1 MKKPLVTRNDIA
13 EAIALHTACMPTREI
28 PGAIANYFMITR
40 RFYTRTDKAVI
51 NRLLIAE
58 IRDYLI
64 EQGRL
69 RYATVAAEMRKEAHR
84 MTGNNLNVEK
94 TAPVASATPSPAVNV
109 ISNTGDTID
118 SQTLLKMVNEAR
130 KLCGEPEVRNN
141 KFIEKIL
148 DELEGEDGYTKSATV
163 PPGGGT
169 PMVVITMTYKQALRV
184 AARES
189 KAVRRS
195 LHTMIQA
202 LEPINVE
209 NHPDEIPVLEW
220 QGVRVVTTETLA
232 RGYGTT
238 PTRIQQN
245 YNRNEER
252 FVEGKHF
259 FKIKGDEIKSLRLS
273 FSELQI
279 SPKTRSLILWTERGA
294 ARMSKI
300 VDTEQ
305 AWAFFEKLEDSYF
318 RQKEQQPVA
327 IPQTLPEA
335 LRLAAELAEQK
346 QLLEQKTH
354 QLNQQLV
361 AAAPKVDFADRVS
374 AANGIL
380 IGNFAKVVGLKQN
393 ALFSWLRQNGI
404 LMAFGARKNVPRQ
417 QYINAGY
424 FTVKEVVLDDENGY
438 QIRLTPQLTGKGQQW
453 LTRKLL
459 DAGLLKPVAI
469 G

>member
-1 MKKPLVTRNDIA
+1 MKTPLVTRNEIA
-13 EAIALHTACMPTREI
+13 EAIALHTTCMPTREI

-69 RYATVAAEMRKEAHR
+69 RYATVAAEMRKEARR

-94 TAPVASATPSPAVNV
+94 PAPVASATPSPAVNV

-118 SQTLLKMVNEAR
+118 SLTLLKMVNEAR

-148 DELEGEDGYTKSATV
+148 DELDGEHYTKSVVEKMNKTS
-163 PPGGGT
+163 
-169 PMVVITMTYKQALRV
+169 MLVITMTFKQALRV

-195 LHTMIQA
+195 LIDK
-202 LEPINVE
+202 LE
-209 NHPDEIPVLEW
+209 
-220 QGVRVVTTETLA
+220 
-232 RGYGTT
+232 
-238 PTRIQQN
+238 
-245 YNRNEER
+245 
-252 FVEGKHF
+252 
-259 FKIKGDEIKSLRLS
+259 
-273 FSELQI
+273 ELQQAN
-279 SPKTRSLILWTERGA
+279 SPTPS
-294 ARMSKI
+294 
-300 VDTEQ
+300 
-305 AWAFFEKLEDSYF
+305 
-318 RQKEQQPVA
+318 
-327 IPQTLPEA
+327 IPQALPEA

-346 QLLEQKTH
+346 MQLE
-354 QLNQQLV
+354 QQLV

-374 AANGIL
+374 VANGIL

>member
-1 MKKPLVTRNDIA
+1 MKTPLVTRNEIA
-13 EAIALHTACMPTREI
+13 EAIALHTTCMPTREI

-69 RYATVAAEMRKEAHR
+69 RYATVAAEMRKEARR

-94 TAPVASATPSPAVNV
+94 PAPVASATPSPAVNV

-118 SQTLLKMVNEAR
+118 SLTLLKMVNEAR

-148 DELEGEDGYTKSATV
+148 DELDGEHYTKSVVEKMNKTS
-163 PPGGGT
+163 
-169 PMVVITMTYKQALRV
+169 MFVITMTFKQALRV

-195 LHTMIQA
+195 LIDK
-202 LEPINVE
+202 LE
-209 NHPDEIPVLEW
+209 
-220 QGVRVVTTETLA
+220 
-232 RGYGTT
+232 
-238 PTRIQQN
+238 
-245 YNRNEER
+245 
-252 FVEGKHF
+252 
-259 FKIKGDEIKSLRLS
+259 
-273 FSELQI
+273 ELQQAN
-279 SPKTRSLILWTERGA
+279 SPAPS
-294 ARMSKI
+294 
-300 VDTEQ
+300 
-305 AWAFFEKLEDSYF
+305 
-318 RQKEQQPVA
+318 

-346 QLLEQKTH
+346 MQLE
-354 QLNQQLV
+354 QQLV

-374 AANGIL
+374 VANGIL

>member
-51 NRLLIAE
+51 NKLLIAE

-94 TAPVASATPSPAVNV
+94 TAPVTSATPAPAVN
-109 ISNTGDTID
+109 IIPNTGDTID
-118 SQTLLKMVNEAR
+118 SLTLLKMVNEAR

-148 DELEGEDGYTKSATV
+148 DELDGEHYTKSVVEKMNKTS
-163 PPGGGT
+163 
-169 PMVVITMTYKQALRV
+169 MLVITMTFKQALRV

-195 LHTMIQA
+195 LIDK
-202 LEPINVE
+202 LE
-209 NHPDEIPVLEW
+209 
-220 QGVRVVTTETLA
+220 
-232 RGYGTT
+232 
-238 PTRIQQN
+238 
-245 YNRNEER
+245 
-252 FVEGKHF
+252 
-259 FKIKGDEIKSLRLS
+259 
-273 FSELQI
+273 ELQQAN
-279 SPKTRSLILWTERGA
+279 SPTPS
-294 ARMSKI
+294 
-300 VDTEQ
+300 
-305 AWAFFEKLEDSYF
+305 
-318 RQKEQQPVA
+318 
-327 IPQTLPEA
+327 IPKTLPEA

-346 QLLEQKTH
+346 MQLE
-354 QLNQQLV
+354 QQLV

-374 AANGIL
+374 VANGIL

>member
-1 MKKPLVTRNDIA
+1 MKKPLVTRNEIA
-13 EAIALHTACMPTREI
+13 EAIALHTTCMPTREI

-51 NRLLIAE
+51 NKLLIAE

-94 TAPVASATPSPAVNV
+94 PAPVASATPAPAVN
-109 ISNTGDTID
+109 IIPNTGDTID
-118 SQTLLKMVNEAR
+118 SLTLLKMVNEAR

-148 DELEGEDGYTKSATV
+148 DELDGEHYTKSVVEKMNKTS
-163 PPGGGT
+163 
-169 PMVVITMTYKQALRV
+169 MLVITMTFKQALRV

-195 LHTMIQA
+195 LIDK
-202 LEPINVE
+202 LE
-209 NHPDEIPVLEW
+209 
-220 QGVRVVTTETLA
+220 
-232 RGYGTT
+232 
-238 PTRIQQN
+238 
-245 YNRNEER
+245 
-252 FVEGKHF
+252 
-259 FKIKGDEIKSLRLS
+259 
-273 FSELQI
+273 ELQQAN
-279 SPKTRSLILWTERGA
+279 SPTPS
-294 ARMSKI
+294 
-300 VDTEQ
+300 
-305 AWAFFEKLEDSYF
+305 
-318 RQKEQQPVA
+318 

-346 QLLEQKTH
+346 MQLE
-354 QLNQQLV
+354 QQLV

-374 AANGIL
+374 VANGIL

>member
-1 MKKPLVTRNDIA
+1 MKKPLVTRNEIA

-84 MTGNNLNVEK
+84 MTSNNLNVK
-94 TAPVASATPSPAVNV
+94 KPASVASATPSPAVNV

-118 SQTLLKMVNEAR
+118 SQTLLKMVNDAR
-130 KLCGEPEVRNN
+130 KLCRENEIRNN
-141 KFIEKIL
+141 DFLNRIK
-148 DELEGEDGYTKSATV
+148 DELDGEFYETFVKSH
-163 PPGGGT
+163 GT
-169 PMVVITMTYKQALRV
+169 RAGRSFEVITMTYKQALRV

-195 LHTMIQA
+195 LIDK
-202 LEPINVE
+202 LE
-209 NHPDEIPVLEW
+209 
-220 QGVRVVTTETLA
+220 
-232 RGYGTT
+232 
-238 PTRIQQN
+238 
-245 YNRNEER
+245 
-252 FVEGKHF
+252 
-259 FKIKGDEIKSLRLS
+259 
-273 FSELQI
+273 ELQQAN
-279 SPKTRSLILWTERGA
+279 SPTPS
-294 ARMSKI
+294 
-300 VDTEQ
+300 
-305 AWAFFEKLEDSYF
+305 
-318 RQKEQQPVA
+318 

-346 QLLEQKTH
+346 MQLE
-354 QLNQQLV
+354 QQLV

>member
-51 NRLLIAE
+51 NKLLIAE

-94 TAPVASATPSPAVNV
+94 PAPVASATPSPAVNV

-118 SQTLLKMVNEAR
+118 SLTLLKMVNEAR

-148 DELEGEDGYTKSATV
+148 DELDGEHYTKSVVEKMNKTS
-163 PPGGGT
+163 
-169 PMVVITMTYKQALRV
+169 MLVITMTFKQALRV

>member
-1 MKKPLVTRNDIA
+1 MKKPLVTRNEIA
-13 EAIALHTACMPTREI
+13 EAIALHTTCMPTREI

-69 RYATVAAEMRKEAHR
+69 RYATVAAEMRKEARR

-148 DELEGEDGYTKSATV
+148 DELDGEHYTKSVVEKMNKTS
-163 PPGGGT
+163 
-169 PMVVITMTYKQALRV
+169 MLVITMTFKQAMRV

-195 LHTMIQA
+195 LIDK
-202 LEPINVE
+202 LE
-209 NHPDEIPVLEW
+209 
-220 QGVRVVTTETLA
+220 
-232 RGYGTT
+232 
-238 PTRIQQN
+238 
-245 YNRNEER
+245 
-252 FVEGKHF
+252 
-259 FKIKGDEIKSLRLS
+259 
-273 FSELQI
+273 ELQQAN
-279 SPKTRSLILWTERGA
+279 SPAPS
-294 ARMSKI
+294 
-300 VDTEQ
+300 
-305 AWAFFEKLEDSYF
+305 
-318 RQKEQQPVA
+318 

-346 QLLEQKTH
+346 MQLE
-354 QLNQQLV
+354 QQLV

>member
-94 TAPVASATPSPAVNV
+94 PAPVASATPAPAVN
-109 ISNTGDTID
+109 IIPNTGGTID
-118 SQTLLKMVNEAR
+118 SLTLLKMVNEAR

-148 DELEGEDGYTKSATV
+148 DELDGEHYTKSVVEKMNKTS
-163 PPGGGT
+163 
-169 PMVVITMTYKQALRV
+169 MLVITMTFKQALRV

-195 LHTMIQA
+195 LIDK
-202 LEPINVE
+202 LE
-209 NHPDEIPVLEW
+209 
-220 QGVRVVTTETLA
+220 
-232 RGYGTT
+232 
-238 PTRIQQN
+238 
-245 YNRNEER
+245 
-252 FVEGKHF
+252 
-259 FKIKGDEIKSLRLS
+259 
-273 FSELQI
+273 ELQQAN
-279 SPKTRSLILWTERGA
+279 SPTPS
-294 ARMSKI
+294 
-300 VDTEQ
+300 
-305 AWAFFEKLEDSYF
+305 
-318 RQKEQQPVA
+318 
-327 IPQTLPEA
+327 IPKTLPEA

-346 QLLEQKTH
+346 MQLE
-354 QLNQQLV
+354 QQLV

-374 AANGIL
+374 VANGIL

-459 DAGLLKPVAI
+459 DAGLLKPVASLS
-469 G
+469 

>member
-69 RYATVAAEMRKEAHR
+69 RYATVAAEMRKEARR

-94 TAPVASATPSPAVNV
+94 PAPVASATPAPAVN
-109 ISNTGDTID
+109 IIPNTGDTID
-118 SQTLLKMVNEAR
+118 SLTLLKMVNEAR
-130 KLCGEPEVRNN
+130 KLCSEKPVRNN
-141 KFIEKIL
+141 DFIARVK
-148 DELEGEDGYTKSATV
+148 DELDGEGYEIFV
-163 PPGGGT
+163 T
-169 PMVVITMTYKQALRV
+169 PMDKKKGGADQVVIVMTYKQALRV

-195 LHTMIQA
+195 LIDK
-202 LEPINVE
+202 LE
-209 NHPDEIPVLEW
+209 
-220 QGVRVVTTETLA
+220 
-232 RGYGTT
+232 
-238 PTRIQQN
+238 
-245 YNRNEER
+245 
-252 FVEGKHF
+252 
-259 FKIKGDEIKSLRLS
+259 
-273 FSELQI
+273 ELQQAN
-279 SPKTRSLILWTERGA
+279 SPTPS
-294 ARMSKI
+294 
-300 VDTEQ
+300 
-305 AWAFFEKLEDSYF
+305 
-318 RQKEQQPVA
+318 

-346 QLLEQKTH
+346 MQLE
-354 QLNQQLV
+354 QQLV

>member
-1 MKKPLVTRNDIA
+1 MKTPLVTRNEIA
-13 EAIALHTACMPTREI
+13 EAIALHTTCMPTREI

-69 RYATVAAEMRKEAHR
+69 RYATVAAEMRKEARR

-94 TAPVASATPSPAVNV
+94 PAPVASATPSPAVNV

-130 KLCGEPEVRNN
+130 KLCGENEIRNN
-141 KFIEKIL
+141 DFLNRIK
-148 DELEGEDGYTKSATV
+148 DELDGEFYETFVKSH
-163 PPGGGT
+163 GT
-169 PMVVITMTYKQALRV
+169 RAGRSFEVITMTYKQALRV

-195 LHTMIQA
+195 LIDK
-202 LEPINVE
+202 LE
-209 NHPDEIPVLEW
+209 
-220 QGVRVVTTETLA
+220 
-232 RGYGTT
+232 
-238 PTRIQQN
+238 
-245 YNRNEER
+245 
-252 FVEGKHF
+252 
-259 FKIKGDEIKSLRLS
+259 
-273 FSELQI
+273 ELQQAN
-279 SPKTRSLILWTERGA
+279 SPTPS
-294 ARMSKI
+294 
-300 VDTEQ
+300 
-305 AWAFFEKLEDSYF
+305 
-318 RQKEQQPVA
+318 

-346 QLLEQKTH
+346 MQLE
-354 QLNQQLV
+354 QQLV

>member
-1 MKKPLVTRNDIA
+1 MKTPLVTRNEIA
-13 EAIALHTACMPTREI
+13 EAIALHTICMPTREI

-69 RYATVAAEMRKEAHR
+69 RYATVAAEMRKEARR

-94 TAPVASATPSPAVNV
+94 PAPVASATPSPAVNV

-118 SQTLLKMVNEAR
+118 SLTLLKMVNEAR

-148 DELEGEDGYTKSATV
+148 DELDGEHYTKSVVEKMNKTS
-163 PPGGGT
+163 
-169 PMVVITMTYKQALRV
+169 MLVITMTFKQALRV

-195 LHTMIQA
+195 LIDK
-202 LEPINVE
+202 LE
-209 NHPDEIPVLEW
+209 
-220 QGVRVVTTETLA
+220 
-232 RGYGTT
+232 
-238 PTRIQQN
+238 
-245 YNRNEER
+245 
-252 FVEGKHF
+252 
-259 FKIKGDEIKSLRLS
+259 
-273 FSELQI
+273 ELQQAN
-279 SPKTRSLILWTERGA
+279 SPTPS
-294 ARMSKI
+294 
-300 VDTEQ
+300 
-305 AWAFFEKLEDSYF
+305 
-318 RQKEQQPVA
+318 

-346 QLLEQKTH
+346 MHME
-354 QLNQQLV
+354 QQLV

-374 AANGIL
+374 VANGIL

>member
-1 MKKPLVTRNDIA
+1 MKKPLVTRNEIA
-13 EAIALHTACMPTREI
+13 EAIALHTTCMPTREI

-94 TAPVASATPSPAVNV
+94 PAPVTSATPAPAVN
-109 ISNTGDTID
+109 IIPNTGDTID
-118 SQTLLKMVNEAR
+118 SLTLLKMVNEAR
-130 KLCGEPEVRNN
+130 KLCSEKPVRNN
-141 KFIEKIL
+141 DFIARVK
-148 DELEGEDGYTKSATV
+148 DELDGEGYEIFV
-163 PPGGGT
+163 T
-169 PMVVITMTYKQALRV
+169 PMDKKKGGADQIVIVMTYKQALRV

-195 LHTMIQA
+195 LIDK
-202 LEPINVE
+202 LE
-209 NHPDEIPVLEW
+209 
-220 QGVRVVTTETLA
+220 
-232 RGYGTT
+232 
-238 PTRIQQN
+238 
-245 YNRNEER
+245 
-252 FVEGKHF
+252 
-259 FKIKGDEIKSLRLS
+259 
-273 FSELQI
+273 ELQQAN
-279 SPKTRSLILWTERGA
+279 SPTPS
-294 ARMSKI
+294 
-300 VDTEQ
+300 
-305 AWAFFEKLEDSYF
+305 
-318 RQKEQQPVA
+318 

-346 QLLEQKTH
+346 MQLE
-354 QLNQQLV
+354 QQLV

-374 AANGIL
+374 VANGIL

-393 ALFSWLRQNGI
+393 DLFSWLRQNGI

>member
-1 MKKPLVTRNDIA
+1 MKKPLVTRNEIA

-84 MTGNNLNVEK
+84 MTSNNLNVK
-94 TAPVASATPSPAVNV
+94 KPASVASATPSPAVNV

-118 SQTLLKMVNEAR
+118 SQTLLKMVNDAR
-130 KLCGEPEVRNN
+130 KLCRENEIRNN
-141 KFIEKIL
+141 DFLNRIK
-148 DELEGEDGYTKSATV
+148 DELDGEFYETFVKSH
-163 PPGGGT
+163 GT
-169 PMVVITMTYKQALRV
+169 RAGRSFEVITMTYKQALRV

-195 LHTMIQA
+195 LIDK
-202 LEPINVE
+202 LE
-209 NHPDEIPVLEW
+209 
-220 QGVRVVTTETLA
+220 
-232 RGYGTT
+232 
-238 PTRIQQN
+238 
-245 YNRNEER
+245 
-252 FVEGKHF
+252 
-259 FKIKGDEIKSLRLS
+259 
-273 FSELQI
+273 ELQQAN
-279 SPKTRSLILWTERGA
+279 SPTPS
-294 ARMSKI
+294 
-300 VDTEQ
+300 
-305 AWAFFEKLEDSYF
+305 
-318 RQKEQQPVA
+318 

-346 QLLEQKTH
+346 MQLE
-354 QLNQQLV
+354 QQLV

-424 FTVKEVVLDDENGY
+424 FTVKEVVLDDENG
-438 QIRLTPQLTGKGQQW
+438 
-453 LTRKLL
+453 
-459 DAGLLKPVAI
+459 
-469 G
+469 

>member
-1 MKKPLVTRNDIA
+1 MKTPLVTRNEIA
-13 EAIALHTACMPTREI
+13 EAIALHTICMPTREI

-51 NRLLIAE
+51 NKLLIAE

-94 TAPVASATPSPAVNV
+94 TAPVTSATPAPAVN
-109 ISNTGDTID
+109 IIPNTGDTID
-118 SQTLLKMVNEAR
+118 SLTLLKMVNEAR

-148 DELEGEDGYTKSATV
+148 DELDGEHYTKSVVEKMNKTS
-163 PPGGGT
+163 
-169 PMVVITMTYKQALRV
+169 MLVITMTFKQALRV

-195 LHTMIQA
+195 LIDK
-202 LEPINVE
+202 LE
-209 NHPDEIPVLEW
+209 
-220 QGVRVVTTETLA
+220 
-232 RGYGTT
+232 
-238 PTRIQQN
+238 
-245 YNRNEER
+245 
-252 FVEGKHF
+252 
-259 FKIKGDEIKSLRLS
+259 
-273 FSELQI
+273 ELQQAN
-279 SPKTRSLILWTERGA
+279 SPAPS
-294 ARMSKI
+294 
-300 VDTEQ
+300 
-305 AWAFFEKLEDSYF
+305 
-318 RQKEQQPVA
+318 

-346 QLLEQKTH
+346 MQLE
-354 QLNQQLV
+354 QQLV

-374 AANGIL
+374 VANGIL

>member
-1 MKKPLVTRNDIA
+1 MKKPLVTRNEIA
-13 EAIALHTACMPTREI
+13 EAIALHTTCMPTREI

-51 NRLLIAE
+51 NKLLIAE

-69 RYATVAAEMRKEAHR
+69 RYATVAAEMRKEARR

-94 TAPVASATPSPAVNV
+94 PAPVASATPSPAVNV

-118 SQTLLKMVNEAR
+118 SLTLLKMVNEAR

-148 DELEGEDGYTKSATV
+148 DELDGEHYTKSVVEKMNKTS
-163 PPGGGT
+163 
-169 PMVVITMTYKQALRV
+169 MLVITMTFKQALRV

-195 LHTMIQA
+195 LIDK
-202 LEPINVE
+202 LE
-209 NHPDEIPVLEW
+209 
-220 QGVRVVTTETLA
+220 
-232 RGYGTT
+232 
-238 PTRIQQN
+238 
-245 YNRNEER
+245 
-252 FVEGKHF
+252 
-259 FKIKGDEIKSLRLS
+259 
-273 FSELQI
+273 ELQQAN
-279 SPKTRSLILWTERGA
+279 SPAPS
-294 ARMSKI
+294 
-300 VDTEQ
+300 
-305 AWAFFEKLEDSYF
+305 
-318 RQKEQQPVA
+318 

-346 QLLEQKTH
+346 MQLE
-354 QLNQQLV
+354 QQLV

>member
-1 MKKPLVTRNDIA
+1 MKTPLVTRNEIA
-13 EAIALHTACMPTREI
+13 EAIALHTICMPTREI

-51 NRLLIAE
+51 NKLLIAE

-94 TAPVASATPSPAVNV
+94 TAPVTSATPAPAVN
-109 ISNTGDTID
+109 IIPNTGDTID
-118 SQTLLKMVNEAR
+118 SLTLLKMVNEAR

-148 DELEGEDGYTKSATV
+148 DELDGEHYTKSVVEKMNKTS
-163 PPGGGT
+163 
-169 PMVVITMTYKQALRV
+169 MLVITMTFKQAMRV

-195 LHTMIQA
+195 LIDK
-202 LEPINVE
+202 LE
-209 NHPDEIPVLEW
+209 
-220 QGVRVVTTETLA
+220 
-232 RGYGTT
+232 
-238 PTRIQQN
+238 
-245 YNRNEER
+245 
-252 FVEGKHF
+252 
-259 FKIKGDEIKSLRLS
+259 
-273 FSELQI
+273 ELQQAN
-279 SPKTRSLILWTERGA
+279 SPAPS
-294 ARMSKI
+294 
-300 VDTEQ
+300 
-305 AWAFFEKLEDSYF
+305 
-318 RQKEQQPVA
+318 
-327 IPQTLPEA
+327 IPQTLPDA

-346 QLLEQKTH
+346 MQLE
-354 QLNQQLV
+354 QQLV

>member
-1 MKKPLVTRNDIA
+1 
-13 EAIALHTACMPTREI
+13 MPTREI

-84 MTGNNLNVEK
+84 MTSNNLNVK
-94 TAPVASATPSPAVNV
+94 KPASVASATPSPAVNV

-130 KLCGEPEVRNN
+130 KLCGENEIRNN
-141 KFIEKIL
+141 DFLNRIK
-148 DELEGEDGYTKSATV
+148 DELDGEFYETFVKSH
-163 PPGGGT
+163 GT
-169 PMVVITMTYKQALRV
+169 RAGRSFEVITMTYKQALRV

-195 LHTMIQA
+195 LIDK
-202 LEPINVE
+202 LE
-209 NHPDEIPVLEW
+209 
-220 QGVRVVTTETLA
+220 
-232 RGYGTT
+232 
-238 PTRIQQN
+238 
-245 YNRNEER
+245 
-252 FVEGKHF
+252 
-259 FKIKGDEIKSLRLS
+259 
-273 FSELQI
+273 ELQQAN
-279 SPKTRSLILWTERGA
+279 SPTPS
-294 ARMSKI
+294 
-300 VDTEQ
+300 
-305 AWAFFEKLEDSYF
+305 
-318 RQKEQQPVA
+318 

-346 QLLEQKTH
+346 MQLE
-354 QLNQQLV
+354 QQLV

>member
-1 MKKPLVTRNDIA
+1 MKTPLVTRNEIA
-13 EAIALHTACMPTREI
+13 EAIALHTTCMPTREI
-28 PGAIANYFMITR
+28 PSAIANYFMITR

-94 TAPVASATPSPAVNV
+94 PAPVTSATPAPAVNV
-109 ISNTGDTID
+109 IPNTGDTID
-118 SQTLLKMVNEAR
+118 SLTLLKMVNEAR

-148 DELEGEDGYTKSATV
+148 DELDGEHYTKSVVEKMNKTS
-163 PPGGGT
+163 
-169 PMVVITMTYKQALRV
+169 MLVITMTFKQALRV

-195 LHTMIQA
+195 LIDK
-202 LEPINVE
+202 LE
-209 NHPDEIPVLEW
+209 
-220 QGVRVVTTETLA
+220 
-232 RGYGTT
+232 
-238 PTRIQQN
+238 
-245 YNRNEER
+245 
-252 FVEGKHF
+252 
-259 FKIKGDEIKSLRLS
+259 
-273 FSELQI
+273 ELQQAN
-279 SPKTRSLILWTERGA
+279 SPTPS
-294 ARMSKI
+294 
-300 VDTEQ
+300 
-305 AWAFFEKLEDSYF
+305 
-318 RQKEQQPVA
+318 

-346 QLLEQKTH
+346 MQLE
-354 QLNQQLV
+354 QQLV

-374 AANGIL
+374 VANGIL

>member
-84 MTGNNLNVEK
+84 MTSNNLNVK
-94 TAPVASATPSPAVNV
+94 KPASVASATPSPAVNV

-130 KLCGEPEVRNN
+130 KLCGENEIRNN
-141 KFIEKIL
+141 DFLNRIK
-148 DELEGEDGYTKSATV
+148 DELDGEFYETFVKSH
-163 PPGGGT
+163 GT
-169 PMVVITMTYKQALRV
+169 RAGRSFEVITMTYKQALRV

-195 LHTMIQA
+195 LIDK
-202 LEPINVE
+202 LE
-209 NHPDEIPVLEW
+209 
-220 QGVRVVTTETLA
+220 
-232 RGYGTT
+232 
-238 PTRIQQN
+238 
-245 YNRNEER
+245 
-252 FVEGKHF
+252 
-259 FKIKGDEIKSLRLS
+259 
-273 FSELQI
+273 ELQQASTA
-279 SPKTRSLILWTERGA
+279 SP
-294 ARMSKI
+294 
-300 VDTEQ
+300 
-305 AWAFFEKLEDSYF
+305 
-318 RQKEQQPVA
+318 A

-346 QLLEQKTH
+346 MQLE
-354 QLNQQLV
+354 QQLV

-393 ALFSWLRQNGI
+393 ALFAWLRENGI
-404 LMAFGARKNVPRQ
+404 LIASGGRKNVPFQ

-424 FTVKEVVLDDENGY
+424 FTVKEVVLDDEDGY

-459 DAGLLKPVAI
+459 DAGVLKPVAAE
-469 G
+469 

>member
-51 NRLLIAE
+51 NKLLIAE

-94 TAPVASATPSPAVNV
+94 TAPVTSATPASAVN
-109 ISNTGDTID
+109 IIPNTGDTID
-118 SQTLLKMVNEAR
+118 SLTLLKMVNEAR

-148 DELEGEDGYTKSATV
+148 DELDGEHYTKSVVEKMNKTS
-163 PPGGGT
+163 
-169 PMVVITMTYKQALRV
+169 MLVITMTFKQAMRV

-195 LHTMIQA
+195 LIDK
-202 LEPINVE
+202 LE
-209 NHPDEIPVLEW
+209 
-220 QGVRVVTTETLA
+220 
-232 RGYGTT
+232 
-238 PTRIQQN
+238 
-245 YNRNEER
+245 
-252 FVEGKHF
+252 
-259 FKIKGDEIKSLRLS
+259 
-273 FSELQI
+273 ELQQAN
-279 SPKTRSLILWTERGA
+279 SPAPS
-294 ARMSKI
+294 
-300 VDTEQ
+300 
-305 AWAFFEKLEDSYF
+305 
-318 RQKEQQPVA
+318 

-346 QLLEQKTH
+346 MQLE
-354 QLNQQLV
+354 QQLV